1 MYIKLDDLS
10 PSQVY
15 HQMIQTLVP
24 RPIAWALSENRDGS
38 LNLAP
43 FSYFTAVCSD
53 PPLLMLS
60 IGRRPDGASKDTLE
74 NIEQRRHF
82 VVHIAHSG
90 LLEPL
95 NASAAS
101 LPAGTSEVERLE
113 LPTTTFEGFALP
125 RLAQCRIAYACECH
139 QVQEIGNQ
147 RQALV
152 FGHIHTL
159 YVDEGITR
167 RDEKGRIK
175 VDAEK
180 LDPLGRLGANE
191 YLCRGKVVRADR
203 PA

>member
-1 MYIKLDDLS
+1 MYIDLDDLS
-10 PSQVY
+10 PSQTY

-24 RPIAWALSENRDGS
+24 RPIAWVLSENRDGS

-43 FSYFTAVCSD
+43 FSYFTAVCSE

-60 IGRRPDGASKDTLE
+60 IGRRPDGSPKDTLE
-74 NIEQRRHF
+74 NIEHRSHF

-101 LPAGTSEVERLE
+101 LPAGASEVEQLE
-113 LPTTTFEGFALP
+113 LPTAAFDGFALP
-125 RLAQCRIAYACECH
+125 RLAQCRVAYACERYRI
-139 QVQEIGNQ
+139 QEIGEQ
-147 RQALV
+147 QQALV
-152 FGHIHTL
+152 FGRIRSL
-159 YVDEGITR
+159 YIDDEVVQ
-167 RDEKGRIK
+167 RDEKGRLK
-175 VDAEK
+175 VDADR

-191 YLCRGKVVRADR
+191 YLCRGRVARIER